1 MEACSRKLPARAG
14 RLASASVTALLAH
27 AAPISYK
34 FPLPIWLYVL
44 AGGAAVLLS
53 APAAAFAVKDSTPE
67 ERRGA
72 DVYPSVR
79 WLGRPLIVVLTLL
92 LIVAFAGGLF
102 STTDESKE
110 FFENPMTVLTWVDFW
125 IGLGIVSWLVGD
137 VWERVSPLNV
147 AARAL
152 DGVLARRSVEP
163 LAYPARLGQWP
174 AVALLLVWSWL
185 ELIWGPAKEPRTLAL
200 LMLAHIAATLIG
212 CALFGAEAWLGN
224 VELFSVLA
232 RTLSRFSPLELR
244 PFVPEEWA
252 AAPVGERTAR
262 LRLYGA
268 GLRTDPALPAGGGA
282 FVLAALATVVFD
294 GWSQTDR
301 FGSFQ
306 QWFYDRWSYL
316 AVHTGVL
323 QTLSMLAVV
332 VVFVGAYLLITR
344 REAAAYA
351 PTLIPIAAVYFAAH
365 YFAYLLIAGQAT
377 LGVIVDPFGHS
388 WNPGGLGE
396 YALWKGIAP
405 AALVWWIEIVLIVG
419 GHASAVFAAHRQALQ
434 RTTPSRALRAGAP
447 LVGLMVLYTVAGL
460 WVLAQQLKA

>member
-1 MEACSRKLPARAG
+1 
-14 RLASASVTALLAH
+14 VTALLAH

-53 APAAAFAVKDSTPE
+53 APAAALAVNDRAPE
-67 ERRGA
+67 ERSGPDLYA
-72 DVYPSVR
+72 SVR
-79 WLGRPLIVVLTLL
+79 WLGTPLVVLATLL
-92 LIVAFAGGLF
+92 LIVALAGGLF

-125 IGLGIVSWLVGD
+125 VGLGIVSWLVGD
-137 VWERVSPLNV
+137 VWERLSPLNV
-147 AARAL
+147 AARFL
-152 DGVLARRSVEP
+152 DGVLARHAIQPFR
-163 LAYPARLGQWP
+163 YPERVAQWP
-174 AVALLLVWSWL
+174 AVALLLAWSWL

-200 LMLAHIAATLIG
+200 LVLAYILATLVG

-244 PFVPEEWA
+244 PFVPEDWA
-252 AAPVGERTAR
+252 ASAVEDRHAR

-268 GLRTDPALPAGGGA
+268 GLRTDPPLPAAGGA

-316 AVHTGVL
+316 AVHTGLL

-344 REAAAYA
+344 GEARAYA

-377 LGVIVDPFGHS
+377 LGVVVDPFGRS

-396 YALWKGIAP
+396 YDLWKGIAP

-419 GHASAVFAAHRQALQ
+419 GHASGVFAAHRQALH
-434 RTTPSRALRAGAP
+434 RTSRSRALRAGAP